1 MHFTGQ
7 GRLEEVPGGGPVES
21 AWDTAAIKATLPDTW
36 EWEEGSVAR
45 SEPEA
50 DGAEAS
56 GEDRQGPNLVRIY
69 FREIGRVPL
78 LTAKQEVELG
88 RRIEE
93 GDARRSRALFSL
105 PFVALDVLA
114 LGQRLRQNHAPDL
127 LDASKARRV
136 AAALGALRR
145 LTAETARLEKVLRRA
160 ARQTKREPIL
170 ARLGQNRQKIIRKLQ
185 ELNAVVSLIEPLAT
199 KARSY
204 GQRVAE
210 LEERVAQGLNGAK
223 PSHSDLKRQLRQLEA
238 EIGAPRQVLKGLL
251 TEIEAGEQQVRAA
264 KQAMREANL
273 RLVVSIAKRYV
284 RSEMPLLDL
293 IQEGNLGVMKA
304 VDKFDY
310 RRGFKFSTYATWW
323 IRQAILRGIAERART
338 IRLPVHLHE
347 ALQRIKGRSQA
358 LAQERGRE
366 PTLEELAQR
375 TGMPSQK
382 VEALLKFAAKTL
394 SLETPIGEDSQLGD
408 FLEDP
413 MTVSPVDTV
422 QSKELAGEVERAL
435 ASLTPR
441 EAQVLRLRFG
451 IGVDD
456 TQTLDAV
463 GMAYGVTRERIRQVE
478 MIALKKLSC
487 GQRRERLAGFMSG

>member
-1 MHFTGQ
+1 
-7 GRLEEVPGGGPVES
+7 
-21 AWDTAAIKATLPDTW
+21 
-36 EWEEGSVAR
+36 
-45 SEPEA
+45 
-50 DGAEAS
+50 
-56 GEDRQGPNLVRIY
+56 
-69 FREIGRVPL
+69 
-78 LTAKQEVELG
+78 
-88 RRIEE
+88 
-93 GDARRSRALFSL
+93 
-105 PFVALDVLA
+105 
-114 LGQRLRQNHAPDL
+114 
-127 LDASKARRV
+127 
-136 AAALGALRR
+136 
-145 LTAETARLEKVLRRA
+145 
-160 ARQTKREPIL
+160 
-170 ARLGQNRQKIIRKLQ
+170 
-185 ELNAVVSLIEPLAT
+185 VSLIEPLAT

-223 PSHSDLKRQLRQLEA
+223 PSQSDLKRQLRQLEA

-463 GMAYGVTRERIRQVE
+463 GMAYGVTRERIRLVE

-487 GQRRERLAGFMSG
+487 GQRRERLSGFMSA

>member
-7 GRLEEVPGGGPVES
+7 GRLEEVPGGGPGES

-136 AAALGALRR
+136 ADALGALRR

-170 ARLGQNRQKIIRKLQ
+170 
-185 ELNAVVSLIEPLAT
+185 EPLAA

-223 PSHSDLKRQLRQLEA
+223 PSQSDLKRQLRQLEA

-251 TEIEAGEQQVRAA
+251 TEIEAGEQQVSAA

-375 TGMPSQK
+375 TGMPSHK

-394 SLETPIGEDSQLGD
+394 SLETPIGEDSQIGD